1 MVLLSLLL
9 ACGEKETNNDTA
21 TATDTATTDTGTTE
35 DTDTQ
40 NDTDNTEDT
49 ENEDTEIEDTEETD
63 TSDTNDT
70 EDTSE
75 TEEDP
80 QWFEAG
86 VYTGSYTCYDGFDP
100 SYGIPM
106 IDVKSTG
113 NVSEIEVLNTSEQL
127 TWMCSITEALN
138 STNTEWGVSC
148 TGENSELFS
157 SATVYSQGFAIDM
170 NILFNHGPNGYDIC
184 SATFQ

>member
-70 EDTSE
+70 EDTD
-75 TEEDP
+75 EDP

-138 STNTEWGVSC
+138 STDTEWGVSC

>member
-9 ACGEKETNNDTA
+9 ACGDKETTESDTTVDVDTA
-21 TATDTATTDTGTTE
+21 AEETEDTGTTE
-35 DTDTQ
+35 DTETEVDTETDTEDTQ
-40 NDTDNTEDT
+40 NTDTEDT
-49 ENEDTEIEDTEETD
+49 Q
-63 TSDTNDT
+63 DT

-75 TEEDP
+75 TDEDP
-80 QWFEAG
+80 LWFEAG
-86 VYTGSYTCYDGFDP
+86 VYTGTYTCYDGFDP

-113 NVSEIEVLNTSEQL
+113 NVSEIEVLNTSEEL
-127 TWMCSITEALN
+127 TWICSITEALN
-138 STNTEWGVSC
+138 STDTEWGVTC
-148 TGENSELFS
+148 TGDNSELFS
-157 SATVYSQGFAIDM
+157 SATVYSEGFAIDI

>member
-49 ENEDTEIEDTEETD
+49 ENEDTEETD

-75 TEEDP
+75 TDEDP

-138 STNTEWGVSC
+138 STDTEWGVSC

>member
-9 ACGEKETNNDTA
+9 ACGEKETAENDTA
-21 TATDTATTDTGTTE
+21 IEVDTATEDTQSEDTGTTE
-35 DTDTQ
+35 DTETE
-40 NDTDNTEDT
+40 TDTEDT
-49 ENEDTEIEDTEETD
+49 E
-63 TSDTNDT
+63 DT

-75 TEEDP
+75 TEDSQDPEDTSETDEDP

-86 VYTGSYTCYDGFDP
+86 VYTGTYTCYDGFDP

-113 NVSEIEVLNTSEQL
+113 NVSEIEVLNTSEDL
-127 TWMCSITEALN
+127 TWSCSITEALN
-138 STNTEWGVSC
+138 STDTEWGVTC
-148 TGENSELFS
+148 TGDNSELFS
-157 SATVYSQGFAIDM
+157 SATVYSEGFAIDM

>member
-21 TATDTATTDTGTTE
+21 PATDTATTDTGTTE

-70 EDTSE
+70 EDTD
-75 TEEDP
+75 EDP

-138 STNTEWGVSC
+138 STDTEWGVSC